1 MARRCGR
8 QGCRE
13 YATAAFNVDPR
24 RQIVFVEPFAGEDTI
39 GLSILCRRHADALS
53 VPRGWSV
60 DDLREAK
67 PRLFTVAA
75 RNVPAT
81 DETGDDVRPKRVI
94 KAGGAGPSLF
104 DPTDGHERP
113 VVLEAVGGFDTE
125 ETKAM
130 PWTPKF
136 DGVDSLN
143 ERERPAG
150 RLLSR
155 AIGAEAA
162 TSDAGDNG
170 EYRTPAAVASHE
182 LAREPFS
189 EADIA

>member
-24 RQIVFVEPFAGEDTI
+24 RQIVFVEPFDGGDAL

-60 DDLREAK
+60 DDRREAK
-67 PRLFTVAA
+67 PRLFTIAA
-75 RNVPAT
+75 RNVPDT
-81 DETGDDVRPKRVI
+81 VETGDDARPKRVV

-104 DPTDGHERP
+104 DPTDGHDRP
-113 VVLEAVGGFDTE
+113 VVLEAVGGRDSE

-155 AIGAEAA
+155 AIGAGDAAEDADVDGAYGAPAAA
-162 TSDAGDNG
+162 TNDL
-170 EYRTPAAVASHE
+170 V
-182 LAREPFS
+182 REPFS

>member
-24 RQIVFVEPFAGEDTI
+24 RQIVFVEHFSGDDSI

-60 DDLREAK
+60 DDRREAK

-75 RNVPAT
+75 RNVPDT
-81 DETGDDVRPKRVI
+81 VQTGDDARPKRVV
-94 KAGGAGPSLF
+94 KAGGTGPSLF
-104 DPTDGHERP
+104 DSTDGYERP
-113 VVLEAVGGFDTE
+113 VLLEAVGGRDTE

-136 DGVDSLN
+136 DGVDTLN

-155 AIGAEAA
+155 AIGADYASEDGVE
-162 TSDAGDNG
+162 SAGG
-170 EYRTPAAVASHE
+170 ASPAAAASD
-182 LAREPFS
+182 LVREPFS
-189 EADIA
+189 DADIA

>member
-24 RQIVFVEPFAGEDTI
+24 RQIVFVEPFAGEDTV

-60 DDLREAK
+60 DDRREAK
-67 PRLFTVAA
+67 PRLFRVAT

-81 DETGDDVRPKRVI
+81 DATGDEVRPKRI
-94 KAGGAGPSLF
+94 IRAGGAVPSLF

-113 VVLEAVGGFDTE
+113 VVLEAVGGRDAE

-150 RLLSR
+150 RLMSR
-155 AIGAEAA
+155 AIGADA
-162 TSDAGDNG
+162 TAGAGDDG
-170 EYRTPAAVASHE
+170 DYRSPAAAAANDLV
-182 LAREPFS
+182 REPFS